1 MRRFAPAWCATWG
14 LAAGCSVWLAAAA
27 PAQPRVASLNLCTDQ
42 LALMLADRQDIV
54 ALTPLVQDC
63 SSSVLCHSAQGMPVQ
78 EPTAENVLATRPD
91 TVLAGRFT
99 ARVAVKAA
107 REEGAKVLI
116 LPPVSSLS
124 EIPDQIMQVAKAVGH
139 PERGV
144 RLVAAFQDRLAALA
158 LAPSQQDPIAAVY
171 EANGFVARGAS
182 LPDDVLRHAGLRNL
196 STIANLPEGGR
207 IPLETL
213 LGWRPDLLVRDRS
226 GQGQSLAQAMLDNP
240 VLAQFFSGR
249 HGVDL
254 PASLWLCGLPQT
266 LDAVAILQKARAA
279 LLHSAG
285 GGP

>member
-1 MRRFAPAWCATWG
+1 MRRFTPAWCATWAM
-14 LAAGCSVWLAAAA
+14 AAGCNVWLATVA

-78 EPTAENVLATRPD
+78 EPTAENVLAARPD
-91 TVLAGRFT
+91 MVLAGRFT

-116 LPPVSSLS
+116 LPPVSNLA

-144 RLVAAFQDRLAALA
+144 RLVTAFQDRLAALA

-196 STIANLPEGGR
+196 STIANLAEGGR

-240 VLAQFFSGR
+240 VLAQFFSGI